1 MKRFIKEIVFLG
13 LPLVLWAF
21 FVVLIDPFNY
31 FDISSLIS
39 NKLKEVN
46 AFEVNPLLYTV
57 IDLHHNPT
65 ENILIGDSRT
75 EALPLD
81 EIEKYSGKE
90 YKKLIIYSAKLNE
103 IFDLIYLA
111 NKEKKLKHVVIG
123 INFSLF
129 NEFAYNDRVKNVQD
143 IIGNPLKYIY
153 NKNVAQVCY
162 YLIKAVFTGKG
173 IDSKPD
179 MTKEEFWKYII
190 ETRAYQWYGK
200 YKFSEKLENDLL
212 ALDNFAK
219 ENNIKLTFIIIP
231 HNKEFHNRLVE
242 FGLSEEENKFKTIMK
257 NLNAEVVDYDYDNAI
272 TENKNYFLD
281 PVHYNDEVGH
291 ILVNEIW
298 NDKYTIG
305 KKLK

>member
-162 YLIKAVFTGKG
+162 YLIKAVFTG
-173 IDSKPD
+173 
-179 MTKEEFWKYII
+179 
-190 ETRAYQWYGK
+190 
-200 YKFSEKLENDLL
+200 
-212 ALDNFAK
+212 
-219 ENNIKLTFIIIP
+219 
-231 HNKEFHNRLVE
+231 
-242 FGLSEEENKFKTIMK
+242 
-257 NLNAEVVDYDYDNAI
+257 
-272 TENKNYFLD
+272 
-281 PVHYNDEVGH
+281 
-291 ILVNEIW
+291 
-298 NDKYTIG
+298 
-305 KKLK
+305 

>member
-90 YKKLIIYSAKLNE
+90 YKN
-103 IFDLIYLA
+103 
-111 NKEKKLKHVVIG
+111 KHVFQI
-123 INFSLF
+123 
-129 NEFAYNDRVKNVQD
+129 
-143 IIGNPLKYIY
+143 
-153 NKNVAQVCY
+153 
-162 YLIKAVFTGKG
+162 
-173 IDSKPD
+173 
-179 MTKEEFWKYII
+179 
-190 ETRAYQWYGK
+190 
-200 YKFSEKLENDLL
+200 
-212 ALDNFAK
+212 
-219 ENNIKLTFIIIP
+219 
-231 HNKEFHNRLVE
+231 
-242 FGLSEEENKFKTIMK
+242 
-257 NLNAEVVDYDYDNAI
+257 
-272 TENKNYFLD
+272 FL
-281 PVHYNDEVGH
+281 
-291 ILVNEIW
+291 
-298 NDKYTIG
+298 
-305 KKLK
+305 